1 MEGDHQEI
9 SNAAHIRRR
18 RRVGRSMREK
28 TPDPSARRMSSTED
42 DSSIVGGG
50 TTVSEGAQ
58 VVSMQIRPPRS
69 TMSAHESKILRRRDK
84 TFATAATRSLSQ
96 PREAERL
103 SEPEA
108 TELIKT
114 VKRSLSMPRNKEVA
128 ESSEGELQAR
138 GRTLS
143 PETRLVSA
151 PIQSTADENLS
162 RLEQN
167 LKRFENE
174 RKRFESEKKLFER
187 EKREHK
193 LRYKQMLDNE
203 ERKRLLQSYRKLS
216 DRIKL
221 PQGEEERKRLIH
233 SLRLERPEGNLPTS
247 RSAAKRNRHSGNFE
261 ESSTQFSSSDTE
273 TAEEIQ
279 ARHLAKQLSPV
290 RRYHSAMTTA
300 SVRGPPPQPPAR
312 QSASRN
318 NSLSPVRPQR
328 QSASRNNS
336 LSPVRPQRRS
346 KTPEQRAEIMKKL
359 NGLEEQQR
367 EEQQSL
373 RPETTTTTEFETDRE
388 THLRHRKAHR
398 SESLHRPEAKRKQS
412 LETSQDK
419 VDSSMPIEIAKE
431 IQPEIIIS
439 PAKDNAE
446 TVTTK
451 EQKPSFLQ
459 KLGQLF
465 RKSPKPETLTKEQE
479 DLLPPTTEKQDAPE
493 IPDKI
498 ISKAFLKAFLRDAR
512 QQWRT
517 YKAERP
523 QDIKEIKRMRNR
535 CFAHTIM
542 LILLLGF
549 GGLMFRYTE
558 GTSENIYKCEVR
570 KVKRDFIDHLWS
582 HSHSMREEDWKSLAR
597 QKLRKFEEE
606 LHTMGEMGIRYF
618 PGQKSWNFVNCI
630 LYCWTVITTIGYGH
644 ITPKTRFGQSLTI
657 AYAIIGIPMFLILLA
672 DFGKL
677 FTRAIKFIWGYVRRL
692 YYTGTCRSIRKQQQ
706 VRDAMTGFST
716 VYDMAIRRPSHFFGM
731 GPDTDVE
738 SQASEAG
745 KSHPETPTS
754 PYPETIV
761 VDDEFNLPISLA
773 SILLITYILLGTF
786 VYTLWEDWTY
796 FEAFYFVFI
805 SMSTIGFGDL
815 VPNHPI
821 FMMCSIIYLVFGLAL
836 TSMFINVVQI
846 KLSDTF
852 KDASAKI
859 GATLGVGVASELGDE
874 ASQAKTPSE
883 LASVHGSRLDKIA
896 EDENEELS
904 SASPPLQSIL
914 RPSRPSSPANQEE
927 QSNGEVGPPP
937 LLPRRQLSVEQ
948 PPAVE
953 KKKKRRFFK

>member
-1 MEGDHQEI
+1 MEADHKEI
-9 SNAAHIRRR
+9 SSGSHVRRR

-28 TPDPSARRMSSTED
+28 TPDPSTRRISSTED
-42 DSSIVGGG
+42 DNSIIGG
-50 TTVSEGAQ
+50 TTVSEDAQ

-143 PETRLVSA
+143 PEARLISV

-203 ERKRLLQSYRKLS
+203 DRKRLLQSYRKLS
-216 DRIKL
+216 DHIKL
-221 PQGEEERKRLIH
+221 PQGEEERQRLIH
-233 SLRLERPEGNLPTS
+233 SLRLERQEGNLPKS
-247 RSAAKRNRHSGNFE
+247 RSAVKHNRHSGNFE

-273 TAEEIQ
+273 TTEDLH

-290 RRYHSAMTTA
+290 RRHHSALASA
-300 SVRGPPPQPPAR
+300 SVRGPPPQAPAR

-328 QSASRNNS
+328 RSR
-336 LSPVRPQRRS
+336 
-346 KTPEQRAEIMKKL
+346 TPEQRAEIIKKL
-359 NGLEEQQR
+359 NDLEEQQR
-367 EEQQSL
+367 EVQQTL
-373 RPETTTTTEFETDRE
+373 PPETTTTEFETDRE
-388 THLRHRKAHR
+388 SHLRQRKVHR
-398 SESLHRPEAKRKQS
+398 SESLHRPEPKRKQS
-412 LETSQDK
+412 LEKSQDK
-419 VDSSMPIEIAKE
+419 VDSSMPVEITKE
-431 IQPEIIIS
+431 PQPEIIITQD
-439 PAKDNAE
+439 KVTEN
-446 TVTTK
+446 VTTTTADK
-451 EQKPSFLQ
+451 LHKPSFFQ
-459 KLGQLF
+459 KLAQLF
-465 RKSPKPETLTKEQE
+465 RKSPKKEILNKEQE
-479 DLLPPTTEKQDAPE
+479 ENLLPPTAGTQENPE
-493 IPDKI
+493 ITDKI
-498 ISKAFLKAFLRDAR
+498 LSTAFLKSFISDAR
-512 QQWRT
+512 QQWRV
-517 YKAERP
+517 YKAEHP
-523 QDIKEIKRMRNR
+523 QEIKETKKMRNR
-535 CFAHTIM
+535 CLAHTVM

-558 GTSENIYKCEVR
+558 GASEDIYKCEVR

-582 HSHSMREEDWKSLAR
+582 HSHSMREDDWKTLAR

-606 LHTMGEMGIRYF
+606 LHTMGELGIRYF

-644 ITPKTRFGQSLTI
+644 ITPKTVIGQSLTI

-677 FTRAIKFIWGYVRRL
+677 FTRAIKFVWGYVRRL
-692 YYTGTCRSIRKQQQ
+692 YYTGTCRRIRKQQQ
-706 VRDAMTGFST
+706 VRYAMTGFSN

-731 GPDTDVE
+731 GPDTDIE

-745 KSHPETPTS
+745 KSLGNSHPETPTS
-754 PYPETIV
+754 PYPDTIV

-773 SILLITYILLGTF
+773 SIVLISYIVCGIF
-786 VYTLWEDWTY
+786 VYTLWEDWTK
-796 FEAFYFVFI
+796 FEAFYFIFI

-821 FMMCSIIYLVFGLAL
+821 FMMCSIIYLIFGLAL

-859 GATLGVGVASELGDE
+859 GATLGVGVPSELGDE
-874 ASQAKTPSE
+874 ASQAKTPSD
-883 LASVHGSRLDKIA
+883 LASIHGSRLGKIA
-896 EDENEELS
+896 EDENEDLP

-914 RPSRPSSPANQEE
+914 RTTRPNSPVSQGE
-927 QSNGEVGPPP
+927 QASNGEVGPPP
-937 LLPRRQLSVEQ
+937 LLPRRQLSVEE
-948 PPAVE
+948 PPTVE
-953 KKKKRRFFK
+953 KKKKKRFFK